1 MNNKKVMKN
10 FSAVF
15 KGNLFV
21 GIKNILIILFFIV
34 IITIGMFLALFHKTT
49 HFNPSPIKNIVI
61 ILIDTLRADH
71 LSAYGYKR
79 NTSPHIDNFAK
90 KSLVFEKAFTAASY
104 TLPAHVSLFTGVY
117 PITHKMDLHYNE
129 DRSSYEKP
137 DLDYEK
143 PDLDTNI
150 KTMAEYFS
158 SLGWSTVWA
167 TSPGNQYLTFNDPE
181 SRGFQINIPGNI
193 EFDFTFNTF
202 KDVLDKHSQ
211 KPFFAFLHTNYP
223 HHPYYKKTFK
233 KFISPDYKGKII
245 TDEKDVLKILH
256 KKYSKNMITVPR
268 IHWREMAKIW
278 WSFVN
283 KKDPKDIQRLK
294 DLYDD
299 AILYTDSVVYRWLQ
313 LFSEKKLYE
322 NTIIIITSDHGEA
335 FGEHGNFFHDDLHKE
350 ILHVPLMIYI
360 PGISHRRI
368 KAPVSL
374 IDIYPTLLDLL
385 EKKPPHKITGNSLL
399 PLINGKKQKVH
410 NYIFGQFYKH
420 TSISDGKWKLIRLSN
435 GDHKLYHVV
444 KDFEEKKDISEKH
457 PDILKKLNHQI
468 SLFLE
473 QK

>member
-1 MNNKKVMKN
+1 MEI
-10 FSAVF
+10 FPFVF
-15 KGNLFV
+15 KQNLFLK
-21 GIKNILIILFFIV
+21 IKNTKNIILFFLLIV
-34 IITIGMFLALFHKTT
+34 SIGILLAVFYKTT
-49 HFNPSPIKNIVI
+49 VLDSALPSKKFKNIII

-71 LSAYGYKR
+71 LSTYGYR
-79 NTSPHIDNFAK
+79 RDTSPHIDNFAK
-90 KSLVFEKAFTAASY
+90 KSLVFEKAFTAAGY

-129 DRSSYEKP
+129 DRSS
-137 DLDYEK
+137 YEK

-202 KDVLDKHSQ
+202 KDILDKHSQ

-233 KFISPDYKGKII
+233 KFISPNYKGNII

-256 KKYSKNMITVPR
+256 KKYVKNMITIPR
-268 IHWREMAKIW
+268 IHWREMTKIW

-283 KKDPKDIQRLK
+283 EKAPEDIQRLK

-299 AILYTDSVVYRWLQ
+299 AILYTDSIVYRWLQ
-313 LFSEKKLYE
+313 LFQEKKLYE

-335 FGEHGNFFHDDLHKE
+335 FGEHGKFFHNSLHKE

-360 PGISHRRI
+360 PGVSHRRI
-368 KAPVSL
+368 NVPVSL
-374 IDIYPTLLDLL
+374 IDIYPTLLGLL
-385 EKKPPHKITGNSLL
+385 KKKPSHKMTGNSLL
-399 PLINGKKQKVH
+399 PIITGRKQKVH
-410 NYIFGQFYKH
+410 DYIFGQLYKH
-420 TSISDGKWKLIRLSN
+420 TSISDGRWKLIRQSN
-435 GDHKLYHVV
+435 GDYELYHVA
-444 KDFEEKKDISEKH
+444 KDFVERKDISEKH
-457 PDILKKLNHQI
+457 PAIVKKLDHQI